1 MKEVLYTEEAEEFA
15 RGLPRIARA
24 KLVAT
29 VAILER
35 QGFLNKPLAEKVE
48 GHENLFAI
56 TIHTRENPRVFY
68 AYDAG
73 TVVWLLNGYY
83 KKSMRIPER
92 EIAKAEAVK
101 RRLGL

>member
-1 MKEVLYTEEAEEFA
+1 MKEVLYTEEAESFA
-15 RGLPRIARA
+15 RSLPRISRA
-24 KLVAT
+24 KLIAT
-29 VAILER
+29 AEILGR

-48 GHENLFAI
+48 GYENLFAI
-56 TIHTRENPRVFY
+56 TIHTGDNPRVFY

-83 KKSMRIPER
+83 KKRKKIPER
-92 EIAKAEAVK
+92 EIAKAELIK